1 MGNRER
7 DWTVETVSRGG
18 EVCLTGSA
26 HSNSMDQEL
35 ISNLEICLRG
45 RMTETKEEDG
55 DEDTPLSFN
64 MSAMI

>member
-1 MGNRER
+1 M
-7 DWTVETVSRGG
+7 SRGG

-26 HSNSMDQEL
+26 HSNSMDQES